1 MAAACCCCSPRL
13 NEDNAR
19 FILLA
24 FFITG
29 YMLIGAAIF
38 AEFEYDKEQED
49 REEYDSALALFRQRY
64 PDINISDLNQ
74 LLEAHADA
82 SSRGLLT
89 SKRPRW
95 DFPGAFYFVG
105 TVVSTIGFGMTTP
118 QTDEGKI
125 FLLFYGLFGCASTIL
140 FFNLFLERIITCLAY
155 CMKKCHER
163 DLRRKG
169 LLNQQPS
176 NSRSS
181 EGDSDS
187 LEAWK
192 PSVYWVMLYLGVAA
206 IAIACSAAAMYSPVE
221 NWTYLESIY
230 FCFIAFSTIGFG
242 DYVASQNVKYQNQP
256 FYRFG
261 NFIFILIGACC
272 IYSLFNVISIIIKQF
287 LTWIIRKTLK
297 YCCRCCK
304 KKQQP
309 KGRPRRNAITPGHLK
324 RRLQMQS
331 KANHADNS
339 RSPTTDVPAP
349 EPDRLSFD
357 SDDSDSRRMSGEMIS
372 MRDFL
377 ASNKVSLAIMQ
388 KQLSETANHARAAP
402 PPRHTHSHSHYNGG
416 GLAGGVGA
424 LAILNSKL
432 AGEANKQ

>member
-1 MAAACCCCSPRL
+1 MTQFSGKRMFRSPVSFPAVKRL
-13 NEDNAR
+13 SPQQG
-19 FILLA
+19 LSVHGTP
-24 FFITG
+24 TG
-29 YMLIGAAIF
+29 FGMT
-38 AEFEYDKEQED
+38 
-49 REEYDSALALFRQRY
+49 
-64 PDINISDLNQ
+64 
-74 LLEAHADA
+74 
-82 SSRGLLT
+82 T
-89 SKRPRW
+89 SQTS
-95 DFPGAFYFVG
+95 G
-105 TVVSTIGFGMTTP
+105 THLVVYGFGMTTP

-140 FFNLFLERIITCLAY
+140 FFNLFLERIITCLAF

-176 NSRSS
+176 NSHSS

-192 PSVYWVMLYLGVAA
+192 PSVYWVMLYLGMASV
-206 IAIACSAAAMYSPVE
+206 AIACSAAAMYSPVE

-242 DYVASQNVKYQNQP
+242 DYVTSQNVKYQNQP
-256 FYRFG
+256 FYR
-261 NFIFILIGACC
+261 
-272 IYSLFNVISIIIKQF
+272 
-287 LTWIIRKTLK
+287 KTVK

-304 KKQQP
+304 KKQKP

-331 KANHADNS
+331 RANHADNS
-339 RSPTTDVPAP
+339 SRSPTDVPPPPP
-349 EPDRLSFD
+349 EPDRLSYD
-357 SDDSDSRRMSGEMIS
+357 SDSDSRRMSGEMIS

-402 PPRHTHSHSHYNGG
+402 PPGTPTTTA
-416 GLAGGVGA
+416 AGWP
-424 LAILNSKL
+424 
-432 AGEANKQ
+432 GESGRSRSSTAN